1 MRKSIIITE
10 RLRGA
15 WAALRAKP
23 YNMAT
28 VEIGMRHCDECDYYK
43 AAHEPA
49 VTAQEARSTEGPRYY
64 HEIEYREN
72 RVLVKFY
79 ETTEAGPVE
88 IARSYGHIRSEGAEG
103 VAQATSYAMSLIW
116 YQMTK

>member
-23 YNMAT
+23 YTMAT

-49 VTAQEARSTEGPRYY
+49 VTVQDVQRAAGPRYY
-64 HEIEYREN
+64 HEITYTEN

-79 ETTEAGPVE
+79 ETAENGPVE
-88 IARSYGHIRSEGAEG
+88 IESAYGYIRSEGPAG
-103 VAQATSYAMSLIW
+103 IAQATSHAMSLIW
-116 YQMTK
+116 YKTTK